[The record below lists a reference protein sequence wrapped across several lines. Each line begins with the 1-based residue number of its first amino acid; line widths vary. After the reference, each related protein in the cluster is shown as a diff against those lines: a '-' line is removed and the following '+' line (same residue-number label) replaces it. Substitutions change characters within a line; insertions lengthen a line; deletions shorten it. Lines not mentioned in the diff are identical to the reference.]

1 MERSR
6 EEVLRLLQENR
17 EIIRRYGAR
26 RLGLF
31 GSCAR
36 NESRAA
42 SDLDLVVEFEKKTFD
57 SYMGL
62 KEFLEELFGCKVD
75 LALAD
80 SLKPGLRE
88 KILAETVYA
97 AGL

>member
-6 EEVLRLLQENR
+6 EEILKLLQENR
-17 EIIRRYGAR
+17 ETIRRYGAR
-26 RLGLF
+26 RLGIF

-36 NESRAA
+36 DESTAG

-62 KEFLEELFGCKVD
+62 KEFLEALFGCKVD
-75 LALAD
+75 LAISD
-80 SLKPGLRE
+80 SIKPGLRE

-97 AGL
+97 TGL

>member
-1 MERSR
+1 M
-6 EEVLRLLQENR
+6 
-17 EIIRRYGAR
+17 
-26 RLGLF
+26 
-31 GSCAR
+31 
-36 NESRAA
+36 
-42 SDLDLVVEFEKKTFD
+42 EFEKKTFD